1 MLKGGA
7 MTIDSLKDFG
17 ANVEEGLERCMGME
31 DFYLEMIELGMSDER
46 FEALGRNLDDNDL
59 DEAFE
64 TVHALKGV
72 IGNLALTPLYETIS
86 EITEHL
92 RKREAIDYKLLYD
105 KLIEQRDQVKELE

>member
-1 MLKGGA
+1 

-31 DFYLEMIELGMSDER
+31 DFYLEMIELGLSDER
-46 FEALGRNLDDNDL
+46 FENLGPQLDAGNY

-72 IGNLALTPLYETIS
+72 IGNLALTPLYETVC

-92 RKREAIDYKLLYD
+92 RTKEDADYKGLYTTLL
-105 KLIEQRDQVKELE
+105 EQRKKILEL